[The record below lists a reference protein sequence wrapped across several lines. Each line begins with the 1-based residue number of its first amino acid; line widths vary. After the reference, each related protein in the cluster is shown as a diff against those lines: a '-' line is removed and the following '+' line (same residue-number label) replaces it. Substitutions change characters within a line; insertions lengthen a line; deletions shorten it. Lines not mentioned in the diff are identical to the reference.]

1 MKSGPLTPDP
11 ENGCPVT
18 HCLSLIGGKWK
29 PVILF
34 CIAGG
39 VNRFGAMSRAIPV
52 VTKQMLTQQL
62 RELETDGLIHRQI
75 FAEVPP
81 RVEYSL
87 TERGRSVLPV
97 VQAMRDWGLRDAA
110 VSAAIGITP
119 DQLTGVVS
127 HTGHAAQ

>member
-1 MKSGPLTPDP
+1 MKSGPLAPDP
-11 ENGCPVT
+11 ESGCPVT

-39 VNRFGAMSRAIPV
+39 VNRFGAMQRAIPA

-62 RELETDGLIHRQI
+62 RELEADGLIDRRVH
-75 FAEVPP
+75 AAVPP
-81 RVEYSL
+81 RVDYSL
-87 TERGRSVLPV
+87 TERGCSILTV

-110 VSAAIGITP
+110 IASKDGASPASGPVDPINA
-119 DQLTGVVS
+119 
-127 HTGHAAQ
+127 

>member
-1 MKSGPLTPDP
+1 MKTGPLTPDP
-11 ENGCPVT
+11 EQGCPVT

-34 CIAGG
+34 CIQGG
-39 VNRFGAMSRAIPV
+39 VDRFGAMQRAIPG

-62 RELETDGLIHRQI
+62 REMEADGLIDRKV

-87 TERGRSVLPV
+87 TARGRSILPV
-97 VQAMRDWGLRDAA
+97 IAAMRDWGQSDQAVTRKGAA
-110 VSAAIGITP
+110 
-119 DQLTGVVS
+119 
-127 HTGHAAQ
+127 